1 MVGRGFVQVADPE
14 IALTSRLAMA
24 IDAWNARG
32 SDEVMQTA
40 VALAAVD
47 RGIMDNLDTGFY
59 IREKSRIVG
68 APEGLLRKPEDVQ
81 AIQQSRA
88 QAQAAQQAAMM
99 AKDAAGAIKD
109 VGGMEKVGELMG
121 A

>member
-1 MVGRGFVQVADPE
+1 MADPE

-32 SDEVMQTA
+32 ADEVMQTA

-47 RGIMDNLDTGFY
+47 PTIMDNLDSGFY
-59 IREKSRIVG
+59 IREKSRLVG
-68 APEGLLRKPEDVQ
+68 APEGLLRKREEVE

-88 QAQAAQQAAMM
+88 EAQQAQQAAMM
-99 AKDAAGAIKD
+99 AKEAGQAIKS
-109 VGGMEKVGELMG
+109 VGGVEQMRELVG